1 LLQRRVRKL
10 SVPSASP
17 VCFSTQSGPHPRM

>member
-10 SVPSASP
+10 SVPFPSMLHLFAI
-17 VCFSTQSGPHPRM
+17 HM